1 MSLDPITIE
10 LIQNKLTEIA
20 NEAGTALIRTA
31 ASPIVVEVKDL
42 GFNIADPVGRTLV
55 YSKWMPRHGTTLSFI
70 LKSCMGKFKEDGI
83 NPGDMILV
91 NNPYDGA
98 LHALDLAVVSPVHFK
113 DELIAWTGCATH
125 HTDIRASRPAWS
137 IDATDWFQEGI
148 IFRPIKLVERGKLR
162 QELFDF
168 ILDNVRVPLFTG
180 LDLKSQIAA
189 NNVARQKIIEL
200 AERYGA
206 DTLKSCYDEMI
217 NFSEIKAR
225 DRIKILP
232 EGRYEA
238 IDYLDYDRLY
248 TLKCTLIVKKNELTF
263 DFTGTDPQAKSFIN
277 AAYPCSVANVHNVVI
292 CMLFPDLI
300 LNEGCFRPI
309 KILIPDGTIFNCKP
323 PAPCSGASTIGGWK
337 AQGLTLKALSL
348 ALEKSKNWW
357 RMSADWGSSWI
368 HIQVNGLNQY
378 GQPFISSGL
387 HMGDMGGGARA
398 TKDGIDCGGIPCA
411 TTSTANIET
420 LERKFPVLFLRR
432 GLRTDSAGDGKYR
445 GGLCAEI
452 VLKPYKVNDMDALVA
467 YTNKDIQPKGIA
479 GGLPGAKAQIILKKQ
494 SNVRKLLQKRVPSFE
509 EIEGDTRLFAQVNA
523 PFKISEDDVLYS
535 CPHSGGG
542 FGDPLDREPALV
554 YKDVI
559 EGLISLE
566 KAREV
571 YKIVISLESMELD
584 LKATEKLRRKARHKR
599 PDKPLEE

>member
-1 MSLDPITIE
+1 MPLDPITIE

-42 GFNIADPVGRTLV
+42 GFNIADSEGRTLV

-70 LKSCMGKFKEDGI
+70 LKSCMEKFKDDGI
-83 NPGDMILV
+83 KSGDMILV
-91 NNPYDGA
+91 NNPHDGA
-98 LHALDLAVVSPVHFK
+98 LHALDLAVVSPVHYK
-113 DELIAWTGCATH
+113 GKLIAWTGCATH

-137 IDATDWFQEGI
+137 VDATDWFQEGI
-148 IFRPIKLVERGKLR
+148 IFRPIKLVEQGKLK

-189 NNVARQKIIEL
+189 NNVARQKMVEL
-200 AERYGA
+200 AEHYGT
-206 DTLKSCYDEMI
+206 DTLKSCYEEIID
-217 NFSEIKAR
+217 FSEAKAR
-225 DRIKILP
+225 DRIKALP

-238 IDYLDYDRLY
+238 TDYLDYDRLY
-248 TLKCTLIVKKNELTF
+248 TLKCTLTVKNGELTF
-263 DFTGTDPQAKSFIN
+263 DFTGTDSQARSFIN
-277 AAYPCSVANVHNVVI
+277 AAYPCSVANVHNVII

-309 KILIPDGTIFNCKP
+309 KILIPEGTIFNCKP

-337 AQGLTLKALSL
+337 AQSLTLKALSL
-348 ALEKSKNWW
+348 ALENSKEPW
-357 RMSADWGSSWI
+357 RMSADWGASWI
-368 HIQVNGLNQY
+368 HIQVSGLNQY

-411 TTSTANIET
+411 TTSTANIES

-432 GLRTDSAGDGKYR
+432 GLRTDSAGDGKFR

-452 VLKPYKVNDMDALVA
+452 VLKPYKVNNLDTLVS
-467 YTNKDIQPKGIA
+467 YTNKDIQPQGVA
-479 GGLPGAKAQIILKKQ
+479 GGGPGIKAEITLKRQ
-494 SNVRKLLQKRVPSFE
+494 SNVKELLRKSIPSFE
-509 EIEGDTRLFAQVNA
+509 EITGDTTLLAQMNA
-523 PFKISEDDVLYS
+523 PLKISEDDVLYS

-542 FGDPLDREPALV
+542 FGNPLDRDPALV
-554 YKDVI
+554 FQDVK
-559 EGLISLE
+559 EGLVSLE
-566 KAREV
+566 KARKV
-571 YKIVISLESMELD
+571 YKVVISPQSLELD
-584 LKATEKLRRKARHKR
+584 LEATGKLRSEARHKSG
-599 PDKPLEE
+599 